1 MRTLYLYAIF
11 IGIKYSEDIN
21 TISLQLIHVHM
32 HIIMRTL
39 YLYAIF

>member
-11 IGIKYSEDIN
+11 YGIKYSEDIN

-32 HIIMRTL
+32 RTL